1 MCKLVVGQHYSLYDR
16 SSFGKTVCKLKLP
29 TTSCEHAN
37 NNNNDNVLSAS
48 LLLILL
54 LLLCIISLCG
64 DEVRMCGL
72 PQDQD
77 DTTTKTTIVNLRGC
91 CQSPN
96 RHHHHYHYHLL
107 LPSPKI
113 ASKTLLGFT

>member
-37 NNNNDNVLSAS
+37 NNNNDNVLLAL

-77 DTTTKTTIVNLRGC
+77 DTTTKATIVK
-91 CQSPN
+91 PPPPP
-96 RHHHHYHYHLL
+96 
-107 LPSPKI
+107 LPLPPS
-113 ASKTLLGFT
+113 FTVAQDCVQNFTGLFKV